1 MSKSD
6 IFQYLNNCYTKAE
19 LVTSQFGQPDSTYM
33 AARWLSLNPNLLLR
47 VAQANVAA
55 GRLPT
60 WATGVL
66 LFHIV
71 PPGRPQRFKYPS
83 KGKACKGPD
92 KATVSALAEYYNC
105 KEHHAIQ
112 AHNLLKAQGV
122 DLLKYFG
129 QKIKGK

>member
-19 LVTSQFGQPDSTYM
+19 LVSSELGQPDSTYM

-47 VAQANVAA
+47 VAQANVVA

-83 KGKACKGPD
+83 KGKGGKGPS
-92 KATVSALAEYYNC
+92 KATLKTLAEHYNC
-105 KEHHAIQ
+105 NEQHAAQIYD
-112 AHNLLKAQGV
+112 LLAAQGV
-122 DLLKYFG
+122 DLEQYFG
-129 QKIKGK
+129 QKLKGK